1 MGVLPLQ
8 FRDGESAASLGLSGH
23 EVFTITGLA
32 AGTDGPLPPTVTVH
46 ADGRSFP
53 VTLRLDTPREHDY
66 IRHGGIMRY
75 VLRRMAG
82 AD

>member
-1 MGVLPLQ
+1 
-8 FRDGESAASLGLSGH
+8 
-23 EVFTITGLA
+23 
-32 AGTDGPLPPTVTVH
+32 VH
-46 ADGRSFP
+46 ADGRAFE

-82 AD
+82 AN

>member
-1 MGVLPLQ
+1 
-8 FRDGESAASLGLSGH
+8 
-23 EVFTITGLA
+23 
-32 AGTDGPLPPTVTVH
+32 VH
-46 ADGRSFP
+46 ADGRAFG

-82 AD
+82 AN